1 MPDLRFMT
9 VSRKVFEPAIVNDT
23 YLTQCRIAQR
33 LKQQDLAAEMFMIL
47 MAAGCK
53 VAPWHQAGTSRH
65 VRLPSETQ
73 AYRRIA

>member
-23 YLTQCRIAQR
+23 CLTQCRIAQR

-47 MAAGCK
+47 IG
-53 VAPWHQAGTSRH
+53 SR
-65 VRLPSETQ
+65 L
-73 AYRRIA
+73 

>member
-23 YLTQCRIAQR
+23 CLTQCRIDQR

-47 MAAGCK
+47 IG
-53 VAPWHQAGTSRH
+53 SR
-65 VRLPSETQ
+65 L
-73 AYRRIA
+73 